1 MTNPHDSY
9 RSTVVDSFLVG
20 CNLAFADDFQV
31 NKDCVRGRIQASA
44 VEAVSLMLS
53 ELAATHF
60 SLVISESTGTV
71 CADKTKHQLG
81 KQFR

>member
-1 MTNPHDSY
+1 
-9 RSTVVDSFLVG
+9 
-20 CNLAFADDFQV
+20 
-31 NKDCVRGRIQASA
+31 VRGRIQASA